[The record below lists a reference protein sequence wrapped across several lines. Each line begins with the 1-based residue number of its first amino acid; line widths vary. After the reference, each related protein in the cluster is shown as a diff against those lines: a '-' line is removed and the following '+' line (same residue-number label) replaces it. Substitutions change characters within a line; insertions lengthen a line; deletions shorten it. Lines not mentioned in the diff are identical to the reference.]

1 GPLQESLQVV
11 LLRDRAHKYSGLC
24 LRVVVLVFLFSLVSF
39 CRSADLFGSL
49 PWARVGGRVGAMS
62 FAANL
67 TKIVAG
73 KKSEL
78 ADREKI
84 AESWRDKEAKLLDDA
99 VDLFKQRCVKE
110 AEQQKM
116 EATISFEV
124 ITRDITD
131 FPKRILTDST
141 YFVDTWPSGTSAES
155 WFYATRGA
163 NSSWSQGAPILFA
176 EVLQAM
182 LPKFVDRVKE
192 LGFLECNH
200 EAGTWKV
207 AVVWEEPEKSEKNKK
222 RRRD

>member
-1 GPLQESLQVV
+1 MPQELESPAGF
-11 LLRDRAHKYSGLC
+11 RAT
-24 LRVVVLVFLFSLVSF
+24 
-39 CRSADLFGSL
+39 ADLFGSL

-99 VDLFKQRCVKE
+99 VDLPGFKQRCVKE

-207 AVVWEEPEKSEKNKK
+207 AVVWEEPEKSERAPAPRLEWVS
-222 RRRD
+222 RRRADQLRHNQNPGR